1 VSFCVRQAARA
12 RQGLCQTSPL
22 HEAATLRAAPRA
34 GQWEKAAAETP
45 SITAPR
51 PATRGDAAPERAA
64 ETRDRGAKEV
74 LLEKSEKQGR
84 IFFMIGYIIWET
96 ETVF

>member
-1 VSFCVRQAARA
+1 VRQAAQE
-12 RQGLCQTSPL
+12 RQGLRQTSPL
-22 HEAATLRAAPRA
+22 HETATLQAALPA
-34 GQWEKAAAETP
+34 GQWEKAAAEMP
-45 SITAPR
+45 STTAPR

-84 IFFMIGYIIWET
+84 IFFMIGYIIWKT